1 MAKLIYSAI
10 ASLDGYIEDEQGK
23 FDWAEPDEEVH
34 AFVNELQRPVGTYL
48 FGRRM
53 YETMSAWETL
63 DVAGEPTV
71 LREFAELWRGADK
84 IVYST
89 TLESVS
95 TARSRLERQFV
106 PEAVRQLKAASAR
119 DLAVAGPALAS
130 SAFAAGLVDELHL
143 FLVPVLVG
151 GGKRALPKGVRLQL
165 EHEDERSFS
174 SGVVYLRYRVSR
186 QRERSDAA

>member
-1 MAKLIYSAI
+1 MANLIYSAI
-10 ASLDGYIEDEQGK
+10 ASLEGYIEDEQGK

-34 AFVNELQRPVGTYL
+34 AFVNEIQRPVGTYL

-130 SAFAAGLVDELHL
+130 AAFAARLVDELHL

-151 GGKRALPKGVRLQL
+151 GGKHALPDQIHLQL
-165 EHEDERSFS
+165 EHEEQRSFS
-174 SGVVYLRYRVSR
+174 SGVVYLRYRTSP
-186 QRERSDAA
+186 SA